1 MIRNTYYSIVSA
13 IKNLW
18 RNRMMSVASILS
30 VSAALLILGLVF
42 AIIVNVNS
50 FVEGAQDQF
59 EEITIFLQDDMD
71 GEQKENLIANVKGII
86 GVSEV
91 VYLSKEDALQNWR
104 EEWGDKA
111 YLLDGLDSNPLPD
124 SVIIT
129 LRNLDISENVVNVL
143 KTLPGIESIKFYKDV
158 IDKIISTSRFI
169 RTVGLVIIV
178 ILLVIATAII
188 TNTIKL
194 AVNARR
200 REINIMKYVGAT
212 NWFIRR
218 PFIVEGT
225 VLGVLGAVLASG
237 IIYLTYSYMYEY
249 FTSEFYVIIAAHFV
263 PVKAVMSDVIVL
275 FIVLGV
281 GIGTLGSINA
291 MNKHLNV

>member
-1 MIRNTYYSIVSA
+1 MIRNTFYSIVSA

-42 AIIVNVNS
+42 AIIINVNS

-59 EEITIFLQDDMD
+59 EEVTIFLQDDID
-71 GEQKENLIANVKGII
+71 SEQKENLITNIKGII

-91 VYLSKEDALQNWR
+91 VYLSKQQAMLDWR
-104 EEWGDKA
+104 EEWGDKG

-129 LRNLDISENVVNVL
+129 LRNLDISENVVSVL
-143 KTLPGIESIKFYKDV
+143 KTLPGIESIKFHKDV
-158 IDKIISTSRFI
+158 IDKIISTSRVI
-169 RTVGLVIIV
+169 RTIGFVVIL

-194 AVNARR
+194 AVNARW
-200 REINIMKYVGAT
+200 REINIMKYVGAS

-218 PFIVEGT
+218 PFIIEGT
-225 VLGVLGAVLASG
+225 VLGVLGALVASA
-237 IIYLTYSYMYEY
+237 IIYFAYGYIYEY
-249 FTSEFYVIIAAHFV
+249 FTSEFYVLIAAHFV
-263 PVKAVMSDVIVL
+263 PIDAIMSDLIVL
-275 FIVLGV
+275 FVVLGV
-281 GIGTLGSINA
+281 GIGALGSIKA

>member
-1 MIRNTYYSIVSA
+1 MFRNTLYSIVAA

-30 VSAALLILGLVF
+30 VSAALLILGFVF
-42 AIIVNVNS
+42 AIIININS

-71 GEQKENLIANVKGII
+71 SEQKDNLITNIKGII

-91 VYLSKEDALQNWR
+91 VYLSKQDAMQDWR
-104 EEWGDKA
+104 DEWGDKA

-124 SVIIT
+124 SVNIT
-129 LRNLDISENVVNVL
+129 LRSLDISEDVVNVL

-158 IDKIISTSRFI
+158 IDKIINASRVI
-169 RTVGLVIIV
+169 RTIGFVVILT
-178 ILLVIATAII
+178 LLVIATAII

-194 AVNARR
+194 AVNARW
-200 REINIMKYVGAT
+200 REINIMKYVGAS

-218 PFIVEGT
+218 PFIIEGT
-225 VLGVLGAVLASG
+225 VLGILGAAVASV
-237 IIYLTYSYMYEY
+237 IIYLAYSYFYEY

-263 PVKAVMSDVIVL
+263 PLEAVMSDLIVL
-275 FIVLGV
+275 FVVLGV
-281 GIGTLGSINA
+281 GIGALGSIKA